1 MAHVGDSVGRRG
13 FRCVDPDAFSD
24 EFPGLEVDQCRLH
37 SRAANIDTACHRRH
51 LVLQEKK
58 LGCDENNN
66 PSSVKGGAGSII
78 CAPRRM
84 ICSLYRR
91 RALYGHRANSKEG
104 ETDHERK
111 TGPER
116 ATRLEKTEG
125 MPSSQVRHSRVGDI
139 RSRMDPFSAENSWP
153 CAPSRRRL
161 EDLRGCGEIPAP
173 QAFGVLGQR
182 GCGDSPAPQAFGVL
196 RQRGCGESPAPQTF
210 GVLVHTGDES
220 MPGAPS
226 CVFGSAE
233 AVSLCWERTTA
244 QASRIPTL
252 SWWSI
257 TAG

>member
-1 MAHVGDSVGRRG
+1 M
-13 FRCVDPDAFSD
+13 
-24 EFPGLEVDQCRLH
+24 
-37 SRAANIDTACHRRH
+37 
-51 LVLQEKK
+51 
-58 LGCDENNN
+58 
-66 PSSVKGGAGSII
+66 KGGAGSII

-139 RSRMDPFSAENSWP
+139 RSRMDPFSAEKSWP

-173 QAFGVLGQR
+173 QAFGVL
-182 GCGDSPAPQAFGVL
+182 
-196 RQRGCGESPAPQTF
+196 
-210 GVLVHTGDES
+210 VHAGDEC
-220 MPGAPS
+220 MPGASGFWGAGPT
-226 CVFGSAE
+226 GM
-233 AVSLCWERTTA
+233 WGNPG
-244 QASRIPTL
+244 AS
-252 SWWSI
+252 
-257 TAG
+257 GF